1 MIKSMTGYG
10 RGEKEAL
17 GKRFSLELKSVNH
30 RYLEV
35 SLRHPRKYLKM
46 EEKVRKIISDY
57 IKRGHVEVF
66 VKVKNVEQQE
76 VNVKVDKE
84 VAMTYYN
91 SLNELS
97 QLLKL
102 ENNLSLEKIISLP
115 EIISIEEK
123 EEDIN
128 QIWTHYEEI
137 LREALEQ
144 NTVMRIEEGQHL
156 KEDFIQRIEDL
167 KKMKEQISLRSP
179 QVTIEYKE
187 KLRLRIEELL
197 EKKEIINEDKL
208 ENEVAFFA
216 DRSSIAEELVRLDSH
231 FNQFMKNLN
240 LEEPVGRKLDFLI
253 QEINREINTIGS
265 KANDSEISSLVV
277 EMKAQL
283 EKVREQVQN
292 IE

>member
-10 RGEKEAL
+10 RAEKEAL

-46 EEKVRKIISDY
+46 EEKVRKIISEY

-66 VKVKNVEQQE
+66 VKVKNTEEQD
-76 VNVKVDKE
+76 VSIKVDKAA
-84 VAMTYYN
+84 AMTYYN

-97 QLLKL
+97 EMLKIA
-102 ENNLSLEKIISLP
+102 NDVSLEKIITLP

-123 EEDIN
+123 EEDID
-128 QIWTHYEEI
+128 QIWEHYEEI
-137 LREALEQ
+137 LREALVQ
-144 NTVMRIEEGQHL
+144 NTKMRIEEGGHLEEDFVSRINDLKRL
-156 KEDFIQRIEDL
+156 KELIAERN
-167 KKMKEQISLRSP
+167 P
-179 QVTIEYKE
+179 VVTLEYKE
-187 KLRLRIEELL
+187 KLKARVEELL
-197 EKKEIINEDKL
+197 EKKEMINEDRL
-208 ENEVAFFA
+208 ENEVVFFA

-231 FNQFMKNLN
+231 FNQFMKNLK
-240 LEEPVGRKLDFLI
+240 LKEPVGRKLDFLI
-253 QEINREINTIGS
+253 QEMNREINTIGS
-265 KANDSEISSLVV
+265 KANDSEISSAVV

>member
-1 MIKSMTGYG
+1 MTGYG

>member
-1 MIKSMTGYG
+1 MTGYG

-46 EEKVRKIISDY
+46 EENVRKIISEY

-66 VKVKNVEQQE
+66 VKVKNVEQQD

-91 SLNELS
+91 SLNELGE
-97 QLLKL
+97 LLKI
-102 ENNLSLEKIISLP
+102 ENNLSLDKIISLP

-123 EEDIN
+123 EEDID
-128 QIWTHYEEI
+128 QIWVHYEEI
-137 LREALEQ
+137 LRDALEQ
-144 NTVMRIEEGQHL
+144 NKKMRIEEGKHL
-156 KEDFIQRIEDL
+156 KEDFLQRIEDL
-167 KKMKEQISLRSP
+167 KEMKEKIAVRSP
-179 QVTIEYKE
+179 QVTLEYKE
-187 KLRLRIEELL
+187 KLRIRIEELL
-197 EKKEIINEDKL
+197 EKKEIINEDRL
-208 ENEVAFFA
+208 ENEVTFFA
-216 DRSSIAEELVRLDSH
+216 DRSSITEELVRLDSH
-231 FNQFMKNLN
+231 FNQFMKNLD
-240 LEEPVGRKLDFLI
+240 LEDQVGRKLDFLI
-253 QEINREINTIGS
+253 QEMNREINTIGS
-265 KANDSEISSLVV
+265 KANDSEISLLVV

>member
-1 MIKSMTGYG
+1 MTGYG

-46 EEKVRKIISDY
+46 EEKVRKIISEY

-66 VKVKNVEQQE
+66 VKIKNVEQQD

-91 SLNELS
+91 LLNELG
-97 QLLKL
+97 QLLKID
-102 ENNLSLEKIISLP
+102 NNLSLEKIISLP

-123 EEDIN
+123 EEDID
-128 QIWTHYEEI
+128 QIWVHYEEI
-137 LREALEQ
+137 LRDALEQ
-144 NTVMRIEEGQHL
+144 NKKMRIEEGMHL
-156 KEDFIQRIEDL
+156 KEDFILRIEDL
-167 KKMKEQISLRSP
+167 REMKEKIALRSP
-179 QVTIEYKE
+179 LVTQEYKE
-187 KLRLRIEELL
+187 KLRIRIEELL
-197 EKKEIINEDKL
+197 EKKEIINEDRL
-208 ENEVAFFA
+208 ENEVAFFS
-216 DRSSIAEELVRLDSH
+216 DRSSITEELVRLESH
-231 FNQFMKNLN
+231 FIQFMKNIN
-240 LEEPVGRKLDFLI
+240 LEDQVGRKLDFLI
-253 QEINREINTIGS
+253 QEMNREINTIGS
-265 KANDSEISSLVV
+265 KANDSEISLLVV

-283 EKVREQVQN
+283 EKIREQVQN

>member
-1 MIKSMTGYG
+1 MTGYG

-46 EEKVRKIISDY
+46 EENVRKIISEY

-66 VKVKNVEQQE
+66 VKVKNVEQQD

-91 SLNELS
+91 SLNELGE
-97 QLLKL
+97 LLKI

-123 EEDIN
+123 EEDID
-128 QIWTHYEEI
+128 QIWFHYEEI
-137 LREALEQ
+137 LRDALEQ
-144 NTVMRIEEGQHL
+144 NKKMRIEEGKHL
-156 KEDFIQRIEDL
+156 KEDFLQRIEDL
-167 KKMKEQISLRSP
+167 KEMKEKIAVRSP
-179 QVTIEYKE
+179 QVTLEYKE
-187 KLRLRIEELL
+187 KLRIRIEELL
-197 EKKEIINEDKL
+197 EKKEIINEDRL
-208 ENEVAFFA
+208 ENEVTFFA
-216 DRSSIAEELVRLDSH
+216 DRSSITEELVRLDSH
-231 FNQFMKNLN
+231 FNQFMKNLD
-240 LEEPVGRKLDFLI
+240 LEDQVGRKLDFLI
-253 QEINREINTIGS
+253 QEMNREINTIGS
-265 KANDSEISSLVV
+265 KANDSEISLLVV